1 LNDEFEETPMSGDE
15 LDRTIEFLLQN
26 AARSDARFD
35 ALRQQ
40 NLEEHARLAGEQAT
54 FQQQLRQ
61 LGDHVTVMTE
71 TLTAT
76 LTAMNE
82 RDIRQDRRLAKL
94 ESHIKRADAQIER
107 VDSQIERV
115 DSQIERVDSHIKR
128 VDTHI
133 DRVDTRVE
141 RVDALIERIA
151 KIVYSH
157 VSDPHAHGP
166 ATG

>member
-1 LNDEFEETPMSGDE
+1 MSGDE

-115 DSQIERVDSHIKR
+115 DSHIKR

>member
-1 LNDEFEETPMSGDE
+1 MSGDE
-15 LDRTIEFLLQN
+15 LDRTIEFLLRN

-35 ALRQQ
+35 ALRER
-40 NLEEHARLAGEQAT
+40 NLQEHAEIQL
-54 FQQQLRQ
+54 QLRE

-82 RDIRQDRRLAKL
+82 RDSRQDRRLAKL
-94 ESHIKRADAQIER
+94 ESHIERVDGQIDR
-107 VDSQIERV
+107 VDSQIDRV
-115 DSQIERVDSHIKR
+115 DSQIERVDSHIERVDSQIKR
-128 VDTHI
+128 VDSHI
-133 DRVDTRVE
+133 DRVDSRVE